1 MISYIKGELS
11 EILPDVIVVEANGIG
26 YNIYVPGS
34 VLGELPSV
42 GSEVKIYTYMNVKED
57 ECSLFGFLTRDDLS
71 MFKMLIC
78 VNGIGPKAALGALS
92 NITADDLRFAV
103 LADDVAAIKALPG
116 IGPKTA
122 QKIII
127 ELKDKLKLDEVFE
140 SALSKNKK
148 ADNNS
153 NVSNVMMIRNDAV
166 EAAAEQDNSIIVMND
181 AVEALVSLGY
191 SSKDAL
197 VAVKEVED
205 IENKDSET
213 VLKEALKKLA
223 KF

>member
-1 MISYIKGELS
+1 MISYIKGELA

-34 VLGELPSV
+34 VPGELPSV

-57 ECSLFGFLTRDDLS
+57 ECSLYGFLTRDDLS

-127 ELKDKLKLDEVFE
+127 ELKDKKV
-140 SALSKNKK
+140 
-148 ADNNS
+148 DNNS
-153 NVSNVMMIRNDAV
+153 NASNVMMIR
-166 EAAAEQDNSIIVMND
+166 ND

>member
-1 MISYIKGELS
+1 MISYIKGELA

-57 ECSLFGFLTRDDLS
+57 ECSLFGFLTRDYLS

-140 SALSKNKK
+140 SLSS
-148 ADNNS
+148 DNIEVVTS
-153 NVSNVMMIRNDAV
+153 LIRHIFKEKTLFLITHLDSLPLGNTKILQV
-166 EAAAEQDNSIIVMND
+166 EKTQGLSRYQ
-181 AVEALVSLGY
+181 LL
-191 SSKDAL
+191 
-197 VAVKEVED
+197 
-205 IENKDSET
+205 
-213 VLKEALKKLA
+213 
-223 KF
+223 

>member
-1 MISYIKGELS
+1 MISYIKGELA

-26 YNIYVPGS
+26 YNIYGS

-116 IGPKTA
+116 PKTA

-166 EAAAEQDNSIIVMND
+166 EA
-181 AVEALVSLGY
+181 LVSLGY

>member
-1 MISYIKGELS
+1 MISFVKGKLVYIYENT
-11 EILPDVIVVEANGIG
+11 IIVENNGIG
-26 YNIYVPGS
+26 YEIFVPMS
-34 VLGELPSV
+34 VIGNMPQI
-42 GSEVKIYTYMNVKED
+42 GSEVMIYTYMNVKED

-166 EAAAEQDNSIIVMND
+166 EA
-181 AVEALVSLGY
+181 LVSLGY

>member
-1 MISYIKGELS
+1 MISYIKGELA

-57 ECSLFGFLTRDDLS
+57 ECSLFGFLTRDDLV
-71 MFKMLIC
+71 MFKMLIS

-153 NVSNVMMIRNDAV
+153 NVMMIR
-166 EAAAEQDNSIIVMND
+166 ND

>member
-1 MISYIKGELS
+1 MISYIKGELA

-34 VLGELPSV
+34 VPGELPLV

-103 LADDVAAIKALPG
+103 LSDDVNLIKSCPG
-116 IGPKTA
+116 VGAKTA
-122 QKIII
+122 QRLII
-127 ELKDKLKLDEVFE
+127 ELKDKLKVEEAFE
-140 SALSKNKK
+140 MALNNRNK
-148 ADNNS
+148 AN
-153 NVSNVMMIRNDAV
+153 
-166 EAAAEQDNSIIVMND
+166 AAAEQDNSIIVMND

-191 SSKDAL
+191 SSKDAIK
-197 VAVKEVED
+197 AVKKVDD
-205 IENKDSET
+205 IDKKNSEAI
-213 VLKEALKKLA
+213 LKEALKSLA
-223 KF
+223 TL

>member
-1 MISYIKGELS
+1 MISYIKGELA

-34 VLGELPSV
+34 VPGELPSV

-57 ECSLFGFLTRDDLS
+57 ECSLFGFLTR
-71 MFKMLIC
+71 
-78 VNGIGPKAALGALS
+78 
-92 NITADDLRFAV
+92 DDLRFAV

-153 NVSNVMMIRNDAV
+153 DVSNVMMIR
-166 EAAAEQDNSIIVMND
+166 ND

>member
-1 MISYIKGELS
+1 M
-11 EILPDVIVVEANGIG
+11 EANGIG

-92 NITADDLRFAV
+92 NITADDLRFA
-103 LADDVAAIKALPG
+103 DDVAAIKALPG

-166 EAAAEQDNSIIVMND
+166 EA
-181 AVEALVSLGY
+181 LVSLGY

>member
-1 MISYIKGELS
+1 MISYIKGELA

-127 ELKDKLKLDEVFE
+127 ELK
-140 SALSKNKK
+140 K
-148 ADNNS
+148 ADSNS
-153 NVSNVMMIRNDAV
+153 NVSNVMMIR
-166 EAAAEQDNSIIVMND
+166 ND

>member
-1 MISYIKGELS
+1 MISYIKGELA

-34 VLGELPSV
+34 VPGELPSV
-42 GSEVKIYTYMNVKED
+42 GSEVKIYTYMNGKED

-166 EAAAEQDNSIIVMND
+166 EA
-181 AVEALVSLGY
+181 LVSLGY

>member
-1 MISYIKGELS
+1 MISYIKGELA

-34 VLGELPSV
+34 VHGELPSV

-57 ECSLFGFLTRDDLS
+57 ECSLYGFLTRDDLS

-127 ELKDKLKLDEVFE
+127 ELKDKLKLDDVFE

-153 NVSNVMMIRNDAV
+153 
-166 EAAAEQDNSIIVMND
+166 ND

>member
-1 MISYIKGELS
+1 
-11 EILPDVIVVEANGIG
+11 
-26 YNIYVPGS
+26 
-34 VLGELPSV
+34 
-42 GSEVKIYTYMNVKED
+42 MNVKED

-166 EAAAEQDNSIIVMND
+166 EA
-181 AVEALVSLGY
+181 LVSLGY

-205 IENKDSET
+205 IEKKDSET

>member
-1 MISYIKGELS
+1 
-11 EILPDVIVVEANGIG
+11 
-26 YNIYVPGS
+26 
-34 VLGELPSV
+34 
-42 GSEVKIYTYMNVKED
+42 MNVKED
-57 ECSLFGFLTRDDLS
+57 ECSLYGFLTRDDLS

-166 EAAAEQDNSIIVMND
+166 EA
-181 AVEALVSLGY
+181 LVSLGY

-197 VAVKEVED
+197 VVVKEVED

>member
-1 MISYIKGELS
+1 MISYIKGELA

-26 YNIYVPGS
+26 YNIY
-34 VLGELPSV
+34 
-42 GSEVKIYTYMNVKED
+42 VKED

-153 NVSNVMMIRNDAV
+153 NVMMIR
-166 EAAAEQDNSIIVMND
+166 ND

>member
-1 MISYIKGELS
+1 MISYIKGELA

-153 NVSNVMMIRNDAV
+153 NVMMIRNDAV
-166 EAAAEQDNSIIVMND
+166 EA
-181 AVEALVSLGY
+181 LVSFGY

>member
-1 MISYIKGELS
+1 MISYIKGELA

-153 NVSNVMMIRNDAV
+153 NVMMVR
-166 EAAAEQDNSIIVMND
+166 ND

>member
-1 MISYIKGELS
+1 MGCE
-11 EILPDVIVVEANGIG
+11 
-26 YNIYVPGS
+26 
-34 VLGELPSV
+34 
-42 GSEVKIYTYMNVKED
+42 
-57 ECSLFGFLTRDDLS
+57 GFLTRDDLS

-166 EAAAEQDNSIIVMND
+166 EA
-181 AVEALVSLGY
+181 LVSLGY